1 MKKNNLFILILIAL
15 LFVSIKASFFKSSYE
30 LLTLSYDE
38 RLNNSYGFCER
49 EGIGYANFIKK
60 EFNIKSKIE
69 LINSLKKNN
78 NNSGK
83 WFMYNSNF
91 KESEIAKYLII
102 INNDKLNPKINLN
115 EYKIIH
121 NFKDCYFLKK
131 ND

>member
-1 MKKNNLFILILIAL
+1 MKKNKLYILILIVL
-15 LFVSIKASFFKSSYE
+15 LFVSIKANFFKSSYE
-30 LLTLSYDE
+30 LLTRSYDD
-38 RLNNSYGFCER
+38 RLNNVYGFCER

-60 EFNIKSKIE
+60 EFDIKNKIE

-83 WFMYNSNF
+83 WFVYSSNF
-91 KESEIAKYLII
+91 KESEKPKYLII